1 MVLSPNDFKLVAS
14 VSKQD
19 EGLEGVS
26 HSCSAGQFY
35 PLAGQYNPPLGTNT
49 PHMAPLMDEGIHSVK
64 TLFQFLWSSSLLKI
78 ADSKIW
84 PLHRGQREFSIPGIL
99 DESQLHFFSLDH
111 EKWFSEVSISSRNMR
126 VTKWNLVL
134 VSKYENGH
142 MIISISSRQA
152 RARKIILNLVSKNCT
167 FSREWDS
174 KSNPIIELHSN
185 WRQFETKWF
194 NLLKKEKTE
203 RCIIN

>member
-1 MVLSPNDFKLVAS
+1 MRAIKLMEPQLRNS
-14 VSKQD
+14 VQ
-19 EGLEGVS
+19 
-26 HSCSAGQFY
+26 
-35 PLAGQYNPPLGTNT
+35 
-49 PHMAPLMDEGIHSVK
+49 I
-64 TLFQFLWSSSLLKI
+64 
-78 ADSKIW
+78 
-84 PLHRGQREFSIPGIL
+84 RGQREFSIPGIL

-167 FSREWDS
+167 FSREWEWDS
-174 KSNPIIELHSN
+174 KSKPITVLHRRKSYDMIFDKQDHEYSTSHQTIWLVLGGTGSVEGCTRSVN
-185 WRQFETKWF
+185 AVRAESIWVSGWKG
-194 NLLKKEKTE
+194 LK
-203 RCIIN
+203 

>member
-1 MVLSPNDFKLVAS
+1 MAPDHHECDVDWSSFYWSSIIILLSDWSPPL
-14 VSKQD
+14 
-19 EGLEGVS
+19 L
-26 HSCSAGQFY
+26 HSAGQWSLIAY
-35 PLAGQYNPPLGTNT
+35 CTPSCMCYNLVIWEPINWVVWAVTVLEFSYYLERSFQ
-49 PHMAPLMDEGIHSVK
+49 HLIIQFMK
-64 TLFQFLWSSSLLKI
+64 CFLF
-78 ADSKIW
+78 
-84 PLHRGQREFSIPGIL
+84 HGRGQREFSIPGIL

-167 FSREWDS
+167 FSRKWEWDS
-174 KSNPIIELHSN
+174 KSNPITELHS
-185 WRQFETKWF
+185 K
-194 NLLKKEKTE
+194 
-203 RCIIN
+203 

>member
-1 MVLSPNDFKLVAS
+1 MR
-14 VSKQD
+14 
-19 EGLEGVS
+19 GEGVVIWGTR
-26 HSCSAGQFY
+26 SAGSWWS
-35 PLAGQYNPPLGTNT
+35 LWTIWCRT
-49 PHMAPLMDEGIHSVK
+49 K
-64 TLFQFLWSSSLLKI
+64 TLRWHRILNICAFSQIS
-78 ADSKIW
+78 DSKWTPDHLVGPSIIW
-84 PLHRGQREFSIPGIL
+84 APQLTCIQIRGQREFSIPGIL

-167 FSREWDS
+167 FSREWKWDS
-174 KSNPIIELHSN
+174 KSKPITVLDRRKLYDMI
-185 WRQFETKWF
+185 FDK
-194 NLLKKEKTE
+194 
-203 RCIIN
+203 

>member
-1 MVLSPNDFKLVAS
+1 MFSAFKRFIQLHPLAWWR
-14 VSKQD
+14 
-19 EGLEGVS
+19 
-26 HSCSAGQFY
+26 HSCRRACRGEMQPGLVRPWNALIGS
-35 PLAGQYNPPLGTNT
+35 
-49 PHMAPLMDEGIHSVK
+49 
-64 TLFQFLWSSSLLKI
+64 
-78 ADSKIW
+78 
-84 PLHRGQREFSIPGIL
+84 RGQREFSIPGIL

-167 FSREWDS
+167 FSREWEWDS
-174 KSNPIIELHSN
+174 KSKPITVLHRRKPYDMIFDKQDHEYSTSHQTIWLVLGGTGSVEGCTRSVN
-185 WRQFETKWF
+185 AVRAESIWVSGWKG
-194 NLLKKEKTE
+194 LK
-203 RCIIN
+203 

>member
-1 MVLSPNDFKLVAS
+1 M
-14 VSKQD
+14 Q
-19 EGLEGVS
+19 
-26 HSCSAGQFY
+26 
-35 PLAGQYNPPLGTNT
+35 T
-49 PHMAPLMDEGIHSVK
+49 
-64 TLFQFLWSSSLLKI
+64 
-78 ADSKIW
+78 
-84 PLHRGQREFSIPGIL
+84 RGQREFSIPGIL

-167 FSREWDS
+167 FSREWEWDS
-174 KSNPIIELHSN
+174 KSKPITVLHRRKSYDMIFDKWSETCMRLDFKFGCLKVVFERQIPNPTSLQRDVCYWHQDSLVSRPRPSAS
-185 WRQFETKWF
+185 WRILARTEKGYQLSTILKLPFLDSTYH
-194 NLLKKEKTE
+194 LL
-203 RCIIN
+203 